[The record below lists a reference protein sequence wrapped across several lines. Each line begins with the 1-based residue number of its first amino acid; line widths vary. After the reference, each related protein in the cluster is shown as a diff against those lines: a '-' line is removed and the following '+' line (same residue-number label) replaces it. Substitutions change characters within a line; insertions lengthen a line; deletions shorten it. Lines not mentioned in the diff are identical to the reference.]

1 MIQEVENMHSSVIN
15 KDIKISN
22 KFFSQVR
29 KARDQSS
36 LVNSTKFL
44 SKNGHLSFSESS
56 KK

>member
-29 KARDQSS
+29 KDRDQSS